1 MTGMALPL
9 SYLMIATGA
18 ATFVLATLVIYGNTL
33 SMREGEQIILNKV
46 DDVMIGSPQRLLVER
61 MNHLKTV
68 IIILAVIAGTLV
80 LASAG
85 VWVWIGLTR

>member
-1 MTGMALPL
+1 
-9 SYLMIATGA
+9 
-18 ATFVLATLVIYGNTL
+18 
-33 SMREGEQIILNKV
+33 
-46 DDVMIGSPQRLLVER
+46 VMIGSPQRLLVER